1 MSATKSLLKEPGRGN
16 AVIATLSV
24 TIPSFLDMKQIQLI
38 RFGTG
43 IDFKLA
49 GTEQRTEAEMSKVV
63 LPCVFGSQLEG
74 PVLLATGTVPSN
86 VPFLD
91 ANALHDYYNRL
102 ESVVV
107 IVDDRMTDNAR
118 NLATQYRI
126 NAVFI
131 VQLNPETE
139 PKDTDGVLN
148 LMNSV
153 NINAVTALA
162 GPQSLIL
169 VQVSDKYYFYRGI
182 ANRAHLNTSGLAFGS
197 DVTDVLERVGAGS
210 LTDPRAARII
220 NLNMPNSIL
229 FPVSDQLIK
238 GRDLEGIFQT
248 LHIEKL
254 KELEEDIAAAVPQLQ
269 SLMNQQ
275 DLQELSKTLLDAL
288 SAKIS
293 NEMAPMRNAYIHFLT
308 QEHEITDKGSTNKKN
323 RMLGELRSATK
334 ELQMA
339 LGPIISSFSN
349 MMSTQTTSKRTHDLK
364 RLARQAQIQGNVTA
378 AKSMNFETVAGY
390 LETHAGD
397 MGVLLLN
404 IEYDLFSQL
413 LGEMKKA
420 TIDAT

>member
-1 MSATKSLLKEPGRGN
+1 MSLLKEPGRGN
-16 AVIATLSV
+16 AIIATPSV

-43 IDFKLA
+43 IDFKLP
-49 GTEQRTEAEMSKVV
+49 GTERRAENEMSKVV

-86 VPFLD
+86 VPFPD
-91 ANALHDYYNRL
+91 EHSLHDYYNRL
-102 ESVVV
+102 HSVVV
-107 IVDDRMTDNAR
+107 VVDDRMTDNAR

-131 VQLNPETE
+131 VQLNPKTK
-139 PKDTDGVLN
+139 PKDTDDVIN

-169 VQVSDKYYFYRGI
+169 VHISNKYYFYRGI

-197 DVTDVLERVGAGS
+197 DVTNTLERVGTES
-210 LTDPRAARII
+210 LMDPRAARII
-220 NLNMPNSIL
+220 NLTMPNSIL
-229 FPVSDQLIK
+229 FPISGQLIK
-238 GRDLEGIFQT
+238 GKDLEGIFQSFP
-248 LHIEKL
+248 LGKL

-275 DLQELSKTLLDAL
+275 DLQELSKALLGAL
-288 SAKIS
+288 SAKMS
-293 NEMAPMRNAYIHFLT
+293 NELAPMRNAYIQFLT
-308 QEHEITDKGSTNKKN
+308 QEHKTTDRESTNKKN

-334 ELQMA
+334 ELQTA

-364 RLARQAQIQGNVTA
+364 RLERQAQIQGNVTA
-378 AKSMNFETVAGY
+378 AKSMTFETLAGY

-404 IEYDLFSQL
+404 IEDGLFSQL
-413 LGEMKKA
+413 LGEMKRA